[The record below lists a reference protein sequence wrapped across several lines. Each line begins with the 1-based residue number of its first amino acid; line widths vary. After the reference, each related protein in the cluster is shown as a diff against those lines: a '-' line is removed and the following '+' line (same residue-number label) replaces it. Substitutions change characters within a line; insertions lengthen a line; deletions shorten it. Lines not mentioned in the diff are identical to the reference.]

1 MSELEIYIYIH
12 CLWQRAGLVGVLL
25 QLLIFFFADGTN
37 SPESISWA
45 YVPTSPP
52 SWLKSS
58 TGVQFAQAV
67 SPVWRSGEGVGES
80 NHNLCVGSLSWHL

>member
-1 MSELEIYIYIH
+1 MHFISQNWGEKYIHIYVYIYHI
-12 CLWQRAGLVGVLL
+12 WQRAYLVGVLL
-25 QLLIFFFADGTN
+25 QMLIFFFADGTN

-58 TGVQFAQAV
+58 TGVQFV
-67 SPVWRSGEGVGES
+67 
-80 NHNLCVGSLSWHL
+80 